1 MTTPHPATPD
11 LEPFTQP
18 VGPRANNNADP
29 DHPVHD
35 LWEALAPHHGPERA
49 TELIAAYYRAVATGP
64 TPEEALTVTVELPYS
79 AVRAI
84 AAAVPKSLQPCAS
97 TTRATA
103 GNDEWT
109 THGPCDLP
117 AGHTGYCTHDGWRW
131 MR

>member
-1 MTTPHPATPD
+1 MTDLTPYT
-11 LEPFTQP
+11 TP
-18 VGPRANNNADP
+18 VGPRANSNADP
-29 DHPVHD
+29 DHPVND

-49 TELIAAYYRAVATGP
+49 TALIASYYKAIATGP
-64 TPEEALTVTVELPYS
+64 TPEEALTVSVELPLS

-97 TTRATA
+97 TTTCTD
-103 GNDEWT
+103 GVSDT
-109 THGPCDLP
+109 TTTYGPCDLP